1 MDARTGQKKQKLKLL
16 IRFNWIMSCDTEES
30 LETPFPLFS
39 GDGMT
44 ALRCSKTAIQKVEVV
59 AAFSAIRSRAA

>member
-44 ALRCSKTAIQKVEVV
+44 ALRCSKDSDSE
-59 AAFSAIRSRAA
+59 S